1 MKSDYNP
8 ENDNADDSTN
18 WGTEAD
24 MQLAESEW
32 IGAIIRYYFYLRK
45 KDFNTLY
52 CKKDVLKNA
61 LIGWIFKM
69 IVLIGGIYLL
79 LVLAEKYY

>member
-1 MKSDYNP
+1 MKPDFNSK
-8 ENDNADDSTN
+8 NDNTDDLTD

-24 MQLAESEW
+24 MQLAGSEW
-32 IGAIIRYYFYLRK
+32 IGAIIRYYFYLGK
-45 KDFNTLY
+45 KDFNTFY

-61 LIGWIFKM
+61 FIGWIFKM
-69 IVLIGGIYLL
+69 IILIGGIYLL